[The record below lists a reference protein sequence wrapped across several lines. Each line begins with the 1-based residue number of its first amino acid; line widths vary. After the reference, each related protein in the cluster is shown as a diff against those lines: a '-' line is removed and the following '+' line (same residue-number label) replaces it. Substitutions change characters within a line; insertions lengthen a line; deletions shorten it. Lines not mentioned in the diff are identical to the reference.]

1 MEWRLAEAKNRFSE
15 VVSRALS
22 EGPQQVI
29 RRDDVVIVLSKKDY
43 DRLLGK
49 QNSFKE
55 FLLHQTP
62 RIYDLE
68 IERNKSPMRNVE
80 L

>member
-15 VVSRALS
+15 VVNRALS
-22 EGPQQVI
+22 EGPQQVT

-43 DRLLGK
+43 DCLLGK
-49 QNSFKE
+49 QQSFKN

-62 RIYDLE
+62 RIDDLE
-68 IERNKSPMRNVE
+68 ISRDKSPMRNIE